1 MDDYNVILSKLF
13 AQRDDKF
20 RVFNEKIVNVKKDTC
35 IGVRIPLLRKFAKQL
50 VCSDDFSFET
60 LFSFPN
66 DYFEIRVLKCIC
78 VGYARMPYPERVELI
93 RRCISVV
100 DGWAVCDV
108 FCSTLKSLK
117 KYRDE
122 YMDEI
127 RRFVSQDS
135 EFSQRFAYVML
146 LGLYMDENYLS
157 EIFSLLDEAKTEYY
171 YTMMGAAWL
180 LAEVLVKFNARGV
193 EYLQTGKLS
202 ENAKRKAIQ
211 KACESYRLEADQ
223 KKYLKSLKN

>member
-1 MDDYNVILSKLF
+1 MDYDTILSKLIV
-13 AQRDDKF
+13 QRDEKF
-20 RVFNEKIVNVKKDTC
+20 RVFNEKIVNVEKDTS
-35 IGVRIPLLRKFAKQL
+35 IGVRIPLLRKLAKEL
-50 VCSDDFSFET
+50 VCSDDFSFEK

-78 VGYARMPYPERVELI
+78 VGYAKVPYQERVKLI
-93 RRCISVV
+93 RECLPVV

-108 FCSTLKSLK
+108 FCSTLKPIK
-117 KYRDE
+117 KFRDE
-122 YMDEI
+122 YLEEI
-127 RRFVSQDS
+127 HKFVLQGS

-146 LGLYMDENYLS
+146 LGLYMDENYLD
-157 EIFSLLDEAKTEYY
+157 EIFSLLDVAKTDYY

-180 LAEVLVKFNARGV
+180 LAEVLVKFYARGT

-211 KACESYRLEADQ
+211 KACESYRLDADQ
-223 KKYLKSLKN
+223 KNYLKSLKN